1 MHIYPYAVLY
11 DYLPLAEVGI
21 FLTEIK
27 CFLRKQNPVIFKLQ
41 YNGILSVL
49 Q

>member
-21 FLTEIK
+21 FSTEIK
-27 CFLRKQNPVIFKLQ
+27 YFFTQTEPRYIQTAI
-41 YNGILSVL
+41 
-49 Q
+49 

>member
-11 DYLPLAEVGI
+11 YYLPLAEVGI
-21 FLTEIK
+21 FSTEIK